1 MKKLIIIFLLAVS
14 IGAKAQNEG
23 AVKMVIMGKMMS
35 LRNALIQKDSVALSK
50 LLADDV
56 TYGHTNGMIQTKA
69 ELIRSVVSGEQ
80 DYKEINPSAMNVR
93 VFDNTGIVNM
103 TSKVVL
109 KYQDKPMEIDMKV
122 TLVWIKDKEDWKLE
136 ARQAVKENKN

>member
-1 MKKLIIIFLLAVS
+1 MKKLIIIFLLAIS

-23 AVKMVIMGKMMS
+23 AVKMVIMEKMMS

-80 DYKEINPSAMNVR
+80 DYKEINSSAMNVR

-103 TSKVVL
+103 NAKIVL
-109 KYQDKPMEIDMKV
+109 NYQEKPMEIDMKI